1 MHPSGQQGHGAPHHP
16 HGLPGHP
23 HVQAHPYPPQPP
35 MQQQQQQHGRG
46 YPSWSQVPH
55 NAGQQPHP
63 NQQWYDEM
71 VGTPMS
77 HPSANDW
84 QLGGAANDGFNPSSA
99 GYRGQGERSAANQ
112 QLGFPGGQP
121 PNRHPAQRGIGN
133 APGVGVAPNY
143 YPNRGPG
150 RPPAVPGGDDS
161 PKRLME
167 MEFDGGNRQN
177 LPVQFP
183 GARSNQAQQKVQSL
197 TITQQPLTSDPSGF
211 KEPVVLLLKRP
222 APTDGSQQ
230 HLELAIRNEYFV
242 RVELLICGWKE
253 AKRARCSSSATAS
266 EFGIGLAPK
275 EIRGTHLKGTLM
287 QRVQADGTVTFDDLR
302 ITLTTAKM
310 RKHAAVDNLRISS
323 ANYCLGFQ
331 LVACGEVVL
340 REMVL
345 TKPIAVVHRTTIWR
359 NEKCKGRVGGPEE
372 KVGKSK
378 GAPLFAHLKFFS
390 DCGCRCLFGN
400 LARSSV
406 RVRR

>member
-1 MHPSGQQGHGAPHHP
+1 MI
-16 HGLPGHP
+16 
-23 HVQAHPYPPQPP
+23 PY
-35 MQQQQQQHGRG
+35 
-46 YPSWSQVPH
+46 
-55 NAGQQPHP
+55 
-63 NQQWYDEM
+63 D
-71 VGTPMS
+71 
-77 HPSANDW
+77 
-84 QLGGAANDGFNPSSA
+84 
-99 GYRGQGERSAANQ
+99 
-112 QLGFPGGQP
+112 
-121 PNRHPAQRGIGN
+121 
-133 APGVGVAPNY
+133 
-143 YPNRGPG
+143 PNRGAA
-150 RPPAVPGGDDS
+150 RPPGADDS
-161 PKRLME
+161 PKRLTE
-167 MEFDGGNRQN
+167 MEFDSGDRGRQN

-183 GARSNQAQQKVQSL
+183 GGARPNPAQQKVQSL

-222 APTDGSQQ
+222 GPTDAGQQ

-253 AKRARCSSSATAS
+253 AKRARCSSSTTAS

-345 TKPIAVVHRTTIWR
+345 TKPISVVHRTTIWR
-359 NEKCKGRVGGPEE
+359 NEKLKVRVPGSSGD
-372 KVGKSK
+372 KASKSK
-378 GAPLFAHLKFFS
+378 GVFLVSWL
-390 DCGCRCLFGN
+390 RMQI
-400 LARSSV
+400 LAGSSAWF
-406 RVRR
+406 RR